1 VDLILRGGTIVNAH
15 ETYIG
20 DVGIENGTIKRVGF
34 DLGPAKREINCAGKF
49 LFPGGIDV
57 HTHAD
62 INLNGMQSADD
73 FYSAT
78 VAAACGGVTTIIDYA
93 FPEPGQSLMSAVT
106 GWIKKATP
114 KVVIDYGVHP
124 VVLEPTDRNIAEMK
138 DLVAE
143 GHTSFK
149 IIMTE
154 LGKFDQQAPQYLKM
168 MREAG
173 RLGAMINIHCEDQC
187 CLSYLAAEYQAA
199 NKTGAANFSSSR
211 PPISEGLAATRAL
224 RMAEIAEVPAYVVHL
239 SHEEGLNALNE
250 ARARGQTV
258 YGETRPIYLKLSE
271 EKLEGEDGYLFV
283 SWPPLR
289 AKDQMD
295 ILWQGLQSNVLQT
308 VATDHLAWR
317 RDQKSVGTFVH
328 ELLPGASHLQT
339 LLPLLYSDG
348 VRKGKITVQK
358 FVEVSSTN
366 PARLFGIYPRKGVIQ
381 PGADAD
387 IVVFDGDKTVEIR
400 LEDMKSRQDF
410 EIYEGEKFTGW
421 PIMTLS
427 RGDIIVDNGR
437 VNATAGR
444 GRLVRRKLH
453 SEL

>member
-1 VDLILRGGTIVNAH
+1 MDLVLRNGTVVNAR
-15 ETYIG
+15 ETFVG
-20 DVGIENGTIKRVGF
+20 DVGIEGGRIKRVGL
-34 DLGPAKREINCAGKF
+34 DLGPAKREVDCTGKL
-49 LFPGGIDV
+49 LFPGGVDV

-62 INLNGMQSADD
+62 ISLNGMQSADD

-93 FPEPGQSLMSAVT
+93 FPEPGQSLMSAVNA
-106 GWIKKATP
+106 WIEKATP

-138 DLVAE
+138 DVVAE

-149 IIMTE
+149 ILMIE
-154 LGKFDQQAPQYLKM
+154 LGKFDEQAPQYLKM

-173 RLGAMINIHCEDQC
+173 RLGAMVNIHCEDQC
-187 CLSYLAAEYQAA
+187 CLSFLAAEYQAA
-199 NKTGAANFSSSR
+199 NRTGPENFSSSR
-211 PPISEGLAATRAL
+211 PPISEGLAASRAL
-224 RMAEIAEVPAYVVHL
+224 RMTQLADVPAYIVHL
-239 SHEEGLNALNE
+239 SHEEGLKALNE

-271 EKLEGEDGYLFV
+271 EKLKGKDGRLFV

-289 AKDQMD
+289 AEDQMD
-295 ILWQGLQSNVLQT
+295 ILWQGLHSNVLQT

-358 FVEVSSTN
+358 FVEISSAN
-366 PARLFGIYPRKGVIQ
+366 PARLFGMYPRKGVIQ

-387 IVVFDGDKTVEIR
+387 ITVFDADKTVEIR
-400 LEDMKSRQDF
+400 LQDMKSGQDF
-410 EIYEGEKFTGW
+410 EIYEGEQFTGW
-421 PIMTLS
+421 PVMTLS
-427 RGDIIVDNGR
+427 RGDIIVEDG
-437 VNATAGR
+437 VVKATPGR
-444 GRLVRRKLH
+444 GQLIRRKLH